1 MRFSDI
7 VSESQLNMSK
17 TFLFFVAICTFA
29 MLCQWF
35 VFSRTRRYLFTRYS
49 PVTRKVAYGALLGFA
64 IINLMGVTF
73 GLDPELLPGAF
84 AKQFAAVSYF
94 SYLGIILGLCIV
106 FLLIGLFST
115 ALDLPALVL
124 RTAGNVKQRVMSFGR
139 DETGCVHAASKHAL
153 RESLGLSATNES
165 EEHNATT
172 EKGISLAE
180 ADGPSLGRRTF
191 LKWSSAT
198 GFCLI
203 GAGATHGIVE
213 AYEEPTIEAFDM
225 LHPQLDGLSQ
235 PITLL
240 QVTDFHFGLF
250 LNETQLECLIE
261 RLNKLD
267 GDAVLLTGDLFHS
280 PLTPVSVAAPILRKL
295 KPRSMG
301 NFAVLGNHDF
311 YAGLS
316 RSLECIYQSG
326 VTLLRNEWIS
336 YSIGNGFLHL
346 GGIDDPLGNWM
357 WGTEFPKF
365 NEFKEQ
371 TPGIPGFKLLLSH
384 RPTIM
389 PYAAEGLADVVLAG
403 HVHGGQIVFPA
414 GGQGRGVSIARVAYE
429 YTHGW
434 YKKNDVSMHVNRGV
448 GLTFLPWRINCSP
461 EILVLHLKPAD
472 GGESR
477 IVDSKNRVI
486 EL

>member
-1 MRFSDI
+1 
-7 VSESQLNMSK
+7 MSK

-35 VFSRTRRYLFTRYS
+35 VFSRTRRYLFSRYS
-49 PVTRKVAYGALLGFA
+49 PVTRKVAYGALLGFG
-64 IINLMGVTF
+64 IVNLMGVTF

-84 AKQFAAVSYF
+84 AKQFAAVGYF

-106 FLLIGLFST
+106 FLLLGLLST
-115 ALDLPALVL
+115 ALDLPALVM

-139 DETGCVHAASKHAL
+139 DETGCVRTVQTKHTDPCPPETHENQVQKTTVEPVIPRV
-153 RESLGLSATNES
+153 REE
-165 EEHNATT
+165 
-172 EKGISLAE
+172 
-180 ADGPSLGRRTF
+180 GPSLGRRRF
-191 LKWSSAT
+191 LKWSSAA
-198 GFCLI
+198 GFCLM
-203 GAGATHGIVE
+203 GAAATHGIVE
-213 AYEEPTIEAFDM
+213 AYQEPTIEAFDVQ
-225 LHPQLDGLSQ
+225 HPKLDGLAR

-250 LNETQLECLIE
+250 LNESDLECLVE
-261 RLNKLD
+261 RLNRLD

-280 PLTPVSVAAPILRKL
+280 PLTPVSVAAPILKKL
-295 KPRSMG
+295 RPRSIG

-326 VTLLRNEWIS
+326 ITLLRNEWITCKS
-336 YSIGNGFLHL
+336 GDGFVHL
-346 GGIDDPLGNWM
+346 GGVDDPLGNWM
-357 WGTEFPKF
+357 WGTQFPGF
-365 NEFKEQ
+365 DEFKEQ
-371 TPGIPGFKLLLSH
+371 TPDIPGFKLLLSH

-389 PYAAEGLADVVLAG
+389 PYAAEGFADVVLAG

-414 GGQGRGVSIARVAYE
+414 GGQGRGVSIARVSYE

-434 YKKNDVSMHVNRGV
+434 YKKNDVCMYVNRGV

-461 EILVLHLKPAD
+461 EILVLHLKPSHD
-472 GGESR
+472 GESK
-477 IVDSKNRVI
+477 IVDSRNRVVNI
-486 EL
+486 